1 MNIAVLVKQVP
12 SVSDIE
18 LDPKTNNLVR
28 IGAPSMLNPVDLHAI
43 EAALAVKDSVGGTVT
58 LISMGMATAADAMRD
73 GIAMGA
79 DKGVLVSDE
88 RMAGSDTLAT
98 GKILAKAIEKIG
110 SVDLVFTGRQSTD
123 GDTGQIPPAVAQ
135 RLGMSLLTYA
145 EEVETTADG
154 LVITRKNRGGT
165 EKVKA
170 TLPLV
175 CSVSETANLVI
186 TRKNRGGTEKV
197 KAPLPLVCSVSET
210 ANTPRSAN
218 IRGKMNA
225 KKAVFDTWRLEDLG
239 LAPEEAGKAGS
250 ATAVAGVFAPEKHT
264 VGIMIEGADE
274 KADRKNIQ

>member
-135 RLGMSLLTYA
+135 HLGMSLLTYA

-165 EKVKA
+165 EKV
-170 TLPLV
+170 
-175 CSVSETANLVI
+175 S
-186 TRKNRGGTEKV
+186 
-197 KAPLPLVCSVSET
+197 SVSET

-274 KADRKNIQ
+274 KAAIAELFKKLAADHIV